1 MVTFELKEG
10 AELNENDRRI
20 IEKAKKFPIIY
31 DDDCPELTE
40 DMENAFIAARKK
52 KPYKKEPL
60 TIYVSASTLEK
71 AKKMGTNYITIL
83 GMLLDKAVDDYKI
96 VKIGRAHV

>member
-52 KPYKKEPL
+52 NHIKKNLLPFMYLLQHLKKPRKWEQ
-60 TIYVSASTLEK
+60 I
-71 AKKMGTNYITIL
+71 I
-83 GMLLDKAVDDYKI
+83 
-96 VKIGRAHV
+96 